1 MREKGL
7 PKFSF
12 HFVTLEETLKEVALM
27 SDKKASQVSDNPIKI
42 IKENRDLIAYF
53 ILLNFNNALSCFEYP
68 ASLKYVDITPIFKKD
83 NKTDKTNYRPTS
95 IFPNLSKTYER
106 FM

>member
-12 HFVTLEETLKEVALM
+12 RFVTLEETLKEVALM

-53 ILLNFNNALSCFEYP
+53 ILLNFSNALSCFEYP